1 MVGGDFIDILNCAGT
16 EVQNTLC
23 TSNERNKGTTTR
35 TKLVWG
41 NDSRC
46 KVKMSLKLVSPG
58 DPLADFD
65 LDVGDIVFYQKFMA
79 L

>member
-1 MVGGDFIDILNCAGT
+1 MQAQCSRKANTVVWGNFIDILNCAGS

-41 NDSRC
+41 NDSNY

-58 DPLADFD
+58 D
-65 LDVGDIVFYQKFMA
+65 
-79 L
+79 